1 MMSDELYVNLEW
13 LPRVPDDFNEQLQT
27 ATQEKTSGSLLRK
40 LAGYA
45 LHINQIHHLA
55 KVVTIAQKG
64 NKDLKPLKPFSLGIV
79 SNATTSIIVPAL
91 VATAARYGFSL
102 MVHEA
107 PYGQAAQ
114 VALGEV
120 EAFKGVVMDAI
131 LIAIDYKGLPIQDNT
146 PSFGENTD
154 AVHKALDHL
163 NMIRTQLKQRYD
175 APCIM
180 QTCAHEPE
188 SFFGNFDVQVNNTP
202 RQFTNIFNS
211 ALVNDVVGTEDFL
224 LDVAAIA
231 ETVGL
236 ANWHDPVMYH
246 MAKLPFAQK
255 LVPFYAEQVC
265 RIIAAMSGK
274 ARRALILDLDNT
286 LWGGTIGD
294 DGLDGIELSQGN
306 ALGEAYLAVQHT
318 VLKLR
323 QRGIVLA
330 VCSKNNDATARIP
343 FREHPDMLL
352 DENHIAVFQANW
364 EEKVSNIQFIA
375 ETLNLGLESIVFL
388 DDNPVE
394 RDRVRYYLPEVA
406 VPELPEDPAYYPRTL
421 LAAGYFEAVYFSDED
436 KNRVENYQAN
446 AKRIALR
453 ETVTDLNTYLKTL
466 QMTAILRPFD
476 EDGIKRIVQLI
487 SKTNQFNLTTPRY
500 NESQARD
507 FMKNDQ
513 YFTLQVR
520 LADAF
525 GDNGMVSVVICK
537 KSAEEW
543 FIDTWL
549 MSCRVLGRRLEE
561 VVFYEIVKAAK
572 LEGVKKITGVYIP
585 TERNEIVRGHY
596 LKLGF
601 EALNTG
607 TSGATTWSTSLDNI
621 DIPDLPIDLL

>member
-13 LPRVPDDFNEQLQT
+13 LPRAPDDFSEQLQT
-27 ATQEKTSGSLLRK
+27 ATQEKASGSLLRK

-45 LHINQIHHLA
+45 LHINQMHRIA
-55 KVVTIAQKG
+55 KVIAIAQKE
-64 NKDLKPLKPFSLGIV
+64 NKDLRPLKPFSLGIV
-79 SNATTSIIVPAL
+79 SNATTSIIGPAL
-91 VATAARYGFSL
+91 VATAARYGFL
-102 MVHEA
+102 LTVHEA
-107 PYGQAAQ
+107 PYDQAVQ

-120 EAFKGVVMDAI
+120 EAFKGVAMDAI
-131 LIAIDYKGLPIQDNT
+131 LIAIDYKGLPVQSNT
-146 PSFGENTD
+146 PPFGKDAD
-154 AVHKALDHL
+154 AVNESLDYL
-163 NMIRTQLKQRYD
+163 NMIRTQLKQKYG

-180 QTCAHEPE
+180 QTCAPEPD
-188 SFFGNFDVQVNNTP
+188 SFFGNFDVQVNNTS
-202 RQFTNIFNS
+202 RQFINIFNS
-211 ALVNDVVGTEDFL
+211 ALVKEVTGTEDFL

-255 LVPFYAEQVC
+255 LVPFCAEQVC
-265 RIIAAMSGK
+265 RIITAMSGK

-286 LWGGTIGD
+286 LWGGVIGD
-294 DGLDGIELSQGN
+294 DGLGGIELGQGN
-306 ALGEAYLAVQHT
+306 ALGEAYLAVQNT

-352 DENHIAVFQANW
+352 NENHIAVFQANW
-364 EEKVSNIQFIA
+364 EDKVPNIQFIA

-394 RDRVRYYLPEVA
+394 RDRVRYKLPEVA

-436 KNRVENYQAN
+436 KSRVENYQGN
-446 AKRIALR
+446 AKRAALR
-453 ETVTDLNTYLKTL
+453 ETSTDLNTYLKTL
-466 QMTAILRPFD
+466 QMTATLRPFD
-476 EDGIKRIVQLI
+476 ENGMKRIVQLI
-487 SKTNQFNLTTPRY
+487 SKTNQFNLTTYRH
-500 NESQARD
+500 NESQTRD

-513 YFTLQVR
+513 CFTLQVR

-537 KSAEEW
+537 KSVEEW

-549 MSCRVLGRRLEE
+549 MSCRVVGRRLEE
-561 VVFYEIVKAAK
+561 TVFYEIVKSAK
-572 LEGVKKITGVYIP
+572 FEGVKKITGVYIP
-585 TERNEIVRGHY
+585 TERNEIVRDHY

-601 EALNTG
+601 EALKEG
-607 TSGATTWSTSLDNI
+607 ASGAITWSKSLDNI
-621 DIPDLPIDLL
+621 QIPDLPIDIF

>member
-13 LPRVPDDFNEQLQT
+13 LPRAPDDFNEQLQT
-27 ATQEKTSGSLLRK
+27 ATQEKASGSLLRK

-45 LHINQIHHLA
+45 LHINQMHSIA
-55 KVVTIAQKG
+55 KVIAIAQKG
-64 NKDLKPLKPFSLGIV
+64 NKDLRPLKPFSLGIV
-79 SNATTSIIVPAL
+79 SNTTTSIIGPAL
-91 VATAARYGFSL
+91 VATAARYGFL
-102 MVHEA
+102 LTVHEA
-107 PYGQAAQ
+107 PYDQAVQ

-120 EAFKGVVMDAI
+120 EAFKDVAMDAI
-131 LIAIDYKGLPIQDNT
+131 LIAIDYKGLPVQSKT
-146 PSFGENTD
+146 PPFGKDTD
-154 AVHKALDHL
+154 AVNESLDYL
-163 NMIRTQLKQRYD
+163 NMIRTQLKEKYG

-180 QTCAHEPE
+180 QTCAHEPG

-202 RQFTNIFNS
+202 RQFINIFNS
-211 ALVNDVVGTEDFL
+211 ALVNEVTGTEDFL

-265 RIIAAMSGK
+265 RIITAMSGK

-286 LWGGTIGD
+286 LWGGVIGE
-294 DGLDGIELSQGN
+294 DGLDGIELGQGN
-306 ALGEAYLAVQHT
+306 ALGEAYLEVQNT

-330 VCSKNNDATARIP
+330 VCSKNDDTTARIP

-352 DENHIAVFQANW
+352 NESHIAVFQANW
-364 EEKVSNIQFIA
+364 EDKVPNIQFIA

-394 RDRVRYYLPEVA
+394 RDRVRYKLPEVA

-436 KNRVENYQAN
+436 KSRVENYQGN
-446 AKRIALR
+446 AKRAALR
-453 ETVTDLNTYLKTL
+453 ETSTDLNTYLKTL
-466 QMTAILRPFD
+466 QMTATLRPFD
-476 EDGIKRIVQLI
+476 ENGMKRIVQLI
-487 SKTNQFNLTTPRY
+487 SKTNQFNLTTYRH
-500 NESQARD
+500 NESQTRD

-537 KSAEEW
+537 KNIEEW

-549 MSCRVLGRRLEE
+549 MSCRVVGRRLEE
-561 VVFYEIVKAAK
+561 IVFYELVKSAK
-572 LEGVKKITGVYIP
+572 FEGVKKITGAYIP
-585 TERNEIVRGHY
+585 TERNEIVRDHY

-601 EALNTG
+601 EALNND
-607 TSGATTWSTSLDNI
+607 TSGATTWSKSLDNI
-621 DIPDLPIDLL
+621 EIPDLPIDLL

>member
-27 ATQEKTSGSLLRK
+27 ATQEKASGSLLRK

-45 LHINQIHHLA
+45 LHINQIHRIA
-55 KVVTIAQKG
+55 KIIATAQKG
-64 NKDLKPLKPFSLGIV
+64 DKDLRPLKPFSLGIV

-91 VATAARYGFSL
+91 IATAARYGFSL
-102 MVHEA
+102 TVHEA
-107 PYGQAAQ
+107 PYGQAVQ

-120 EAFKGVVMDAI
+120 EAFKDVVMDAI
-131 LIAIDYKGLPIQDNT
+131 LIAIDYKGLPIHGNI
-146 PSFGENTD
+146 PPFGEDAD
-154 AVHKALDHL
+154 AVDESLDYL
-163 NMIRTQLKQRYD
+163 NMICAQLKLKYD
-175 APCIM
+175 APCII
-180 QTCAHEPE
+180 QTCVHEPE
-188 SFFGNFDVQVNNTP
+188 SFFGNFDVQVNNTS
-202 RQFTNIFNS
+202 RQFINIFNS
-211 ALVNDVVGTEDFL
+211 ALVNQVAGTEDFL

-265 RIIAAMSGK
+265 RIITAMSGK

-286 LWGGTIGD
+286 LWGGVIGD
-294 DGLDGIELSQGN
+294 DGLSGIQLGQGN
-306 ALGEAYLAVQHT
+306 ALGEAYLAVQNT

-330 VCSKNNDATARIP
+330 VCSKNNDTTARIP

-352 DENHIAVFQANW
+352 NESHIAVFQANW
-364 EEKVSNIQFIA
+364 EDKVPNIQFIA

-394 RDRVRYYLPEVA
+394 RDRVRYELPEVA

-436 KNRVENYQAN
+436 KSRVENYQAN
-446 AKRIALR
+446 AKRVALR
-453 ETVTDLNTYLKTL
+453 ETATDLNTYLKTL

-476 EDGIKRIVQLI
+476 EDGMKRIVQLI
-487 SKTNQFNLTTPRY
+487 SKTNQFNLTTHRH

-507 FMKNDQ
+507 FMKSDL

-520 LADAF
+520 LADTF

-537 KSAEEW
+537 KNTEEW

-549 MSCRVLGRRLEE
+549 MSCRVVGRRLEE

-585 TERNEIVRGHY
+585 TERNEVVRGHY

-601 EALNTG
+601 EASNTG
-607 TSGATTWSTSLDNI
+607 ASGTTTWSKSLDNI
-621 DIPDLPIDLL
+621 EIPDLPIDLL

>member
-45 LHINQIHHLA
+45 LHVNQIHRIA
-55 KVVTIAQKG
+55 KVIAIAQKG
-64 NKDLKPLKPFSLGIV
+64 NKDLRPLKPFSLGVV

-91 VATAARYGFSL
+91 VATAARYSFSL
-102 MVHEA
+102 TVHEA
-107 PYGQAAQ
+107 PYGQAVQ

-120 EAFKGVVMDAI
+120 EAFKDVVMDAI
-131 LIAIDYKGLPIQDNT
+131 LVAIDYKGLPIQSNT
-146 PSFGENTD
+146 PPFGKD
-154 AVHKALDHL
+154 ANAVNESLDYL
-163 NMIRTQLKQRYD
+163 NMIRTQLKQKYG

-180 QTCAHEPE
+180 QTCVHEPE
-188 SFFGNFDVQVNNTP
+188 SFFGNFDVQVNNTS
-202 RQFTNIFNS
+202 RQFINIFNS
-211 ALVNDVVGTEDFL
+211 ALVNEVAGTEDFL

-265 RIIAAMSGK
+265 RIITAMSGK

-286 LWGGTIGD
+286 LWGGVIGD
-294 DGLDGIELSQGN
+294 DGLSGIELGQGN
-306 ALGEAYLAVQHT
+306 ALGEAYLAVQNT

-330 VCSKNNDATARIP
+330 VCSKNDDTTARIP

-352 DENHIAVFQANW
+352 NESHIAIFQANW
-364 EEKVSNIQFIA
+364 EDKVPNIQFIA

-394 RDRVRYYLPEVA
+394 RDRVRYELPEVA

-436 KNRVENYQAN
+436 KSRVENYQAN
-446 AKRIALR
+446 VKRVALR
-453 ETVTDLNTYLKTL
+453 ETATDLNTYLKTL

-476 EDGIKRIVQLI
+476 EDGMKRIVQLI
-487 SKTNQFNLTTPRY
+487 SKTNQFNLTTHRH
-500 NESQARD
+500 
-507 FMKNDQ
+507 K
-513 YFTLQVR
+513 
-520 LADAF
+520 
-525 GDNGMVSVVICK
+525 
-537 KSAEEW
+537 
-543 FIDTWL
+543 
-549 MSCRVLGRRLEE
+549 
-561 VVFYEIVKAAK
+561 
-572 LEGVKKITGVYIP
+572 
-585 TERNEIVRGHY
+585 
-596 LKLGF
+596 
-601 EALNTG
+601 
-607 TSGATTWSTSLDNI
+607 
-621 DIPDLPIDLL
+621 

>member
-27 ATQEKTSGSLLRK
+27 ANHEKSPGSLLRK

-45 LHINQIHHLA
+45 LDINQIHRIA
-55 KVVTIAQKG
+55 KAIAIAQKD
-64 NKDLKPLKPFSLGIV
+64 NKGLRPLKPFSLGIV
-79 SNATTSIIVPAL
+79 SNTTTSIIVPAL
-91 VATAARYGFSL
+91 VTTAARYGFSL

-114 VALGEV
+114 VAIGEV
-120 EAFKGVVMDAI
+120 EAFKGVAMDAI
-131 LIAIDYKGLPIQDNT
+131 LIAIDYKGLPGQGNI
-146 PSFGENTD
+146 PSFGKDTD
-154 AVHKALDHL
+154 AVHGALDHL
-163 NMIRTQLKQRYD
+163 NIIRSQLKQRYG

-188 SFFGNFDVQVNNTP
+188 SFFGNFDIQVNNTP
-202 RQFTNIFNS
+202 RQFINIFNS
-211 ALVNDVVGTEDFL
+211 SLVSEVVGTDDFL

-265 RIIAAMSGK
+265 RIISAMSGK

-286 LWGGTIGD
+286 LWGGVIGD
-294 DGLDGIELSQGN
+294 DGLSGIELGQGN
-306 ALGEAYLAVQHT
+306 AVGEAYLAVQNT

-330 VCSKNNDATARIP
+330 VCSKNNDTTARIP

-352 DENHIAVFQANW
+352 NESHIAVFRANW
-364 EEKVSNIQFIA
+364 QDKVPNIQLIA
-375 ETLNLGLESIVFL
+375 ETLNLGLESIVFF

-394 RDRVRYYLPEVA
+394 RDRVRYELPEVA

-436 KNRVENYQAN
+436 KSRVENYQAN
-446 AKRIALR
+446 AKRVALR
-453 ETVTDLNTYLKTL
+453 ETSTDLNTYLKTL
-466 QMTAILRPFD
+466 QMKADLQPFG
-476 EDGIKRIVQLI
+476 ENGIKRIVQLI
-487 SKTNQFNLTTPRY
+487 SKTNQFNLTTYRH
-500 NESQARD
+500 NESQTRD

-537 KSAEEW
+537 KSTEEW

-549 MSCRVLGRRLEE
+549 MSCRVVGRRLEE
-561 VVFYEIVKAAK
+561 IVFYEIVKSAK

-585 TERNEIVRGHY
+585 TERNEIVRDHY

-601 EALNTG
+601 EALKND
-607 TSGATTWSTSLDNI
+607 TSGATTWSKSLDDI
-621 DIPDLPIDLL
+621 EIPDLPIDLL

>member
-27 ATQEKTSGSLLRK
+27 ANHEKSPGSLLRK

-45 LHINQIHHLA
+45 LDINQIHRIA
-55 KVVTIAQKG
+55 KAIAIAQKD
-64 NKDLKPLKPFSLGIV
+64 NKGLRPLKPFSLGIV
-79 SNATTSIIVPAL
+79 SNTTTSIIVPAL
-91 VATAARYGFSL
+91 VTTAARYGFSL

-114 VALGEV
+114 VAIGEV
-120 EAFKGVVMDAI
+120 EAFKGVAMDAI
-131 LIAIDYKGLPIQDNT
+131 LIAIDYKGLPGQGNI
-146 PSFGENTD
+146 PSFGKDTD
-154 AVHKALDHL
+154 AVHGALDHL
-163 NMIRTQLKQRYD
+163 NIIRSQLKQRYG

-188 SFFGNFDVQVNNTP
+188 SFFGNFDIQVNNTP
-202 RQFTNIFNS
+202 RQFINIFNS
-211 ALVNDVVGTEDFL
+211 SLVSEVVGTDDFL

-265 RIIAAMSGK
+265 RIISAMSGK

-286 LWGGTIGD
+286 LWGGVIGD
-294 DGLDGIELSQGN
+294 DGLSGIELGQGN
-306 ALGEAYLAVQHT
+306 AVGEAYLAVQNT

-330 VCSKNNDATARIP
+330 VCSKNNDTTARIP

-352 DENHIAVFQANW
+352 NESHIAVFRANW
-364 EEKVSNIQFIA
+364 QDKVPNIQLIA
-375 ETLNLGLESIVFL
+375 ETLNLGLESIVFF

-394 RDRVRYYLPEVA
+394 RDRVRYELPEVA

-436 KNRVENYQAN
+436 KSRVENYQAN
-446 AKRIALR
+446 AKRVALR
-453 ETVTDLNTYLKTL
+453 ETSTDLNTYLKTL
-466 QMTAILRPFD
+466 QMKADLQPFG
-476 EDGIKRIVQLI
+476 ENGIKRIVQLI
-487 SKTNQFNLTTPRY
+487 SKTNQFNLTTYRH
-500 NESQARD
+500 NESQTRD

-537 KSAEEW
+537 KSTEEW

-549 MSCRVLGRRLEE
+549 MSCRVVGRRLEE
-561 VVFYEIVKAAK
+561 VVFYEIVKSAK
-572 LEGVKKITGVYIP
+572 FEGVKKITGVYIP
-585 TERNEIVRGHY
+585 TERNEIVRDHY

-601 EALNTG
+601 EALKND
-607 TSGATTWSTSLDNI
+607 TSGATTWSKSLDDI
-621 DIPDLPIDLL
+621 EIPDLPIDLL

>member
-45 LHINQIHHLA
+45 LHVNQIHRIA
-55 KVVTIAQKG
+55 KVIAIAQKG
-64 NKDLKPLKPFSLGIV
+64 NKDLRPLKPFSLGIV
-79 SNATTSIIVPAL
+79 SNATTYVIVPAL

-102 MVHEA
+102 TVHEA
-107 PYGQAAQ
+107 PYGQAVQ

-120 EAFKGVVMDAI
+120 EAFKDVVMDAI
-131 LIAIDYKGLPIQDNT
+131 LIAIDYKGLPVQSNT
-146 PSFGENTD
+146 PPFGKDAD
-154 AVHKALDHL
+154 AVNESLDYL
-163 NMIRTQLKQRYD
+163 NMIRTQLKQKYG

-180 QTCAHEPE
+180 QTCVHEPE
-188 SFFGNFDVQVNNTP
+188 SFFGNFDVQVNNTS
-202 RQFTNIFNS
+202 RQFINIFNS
-211 ALVNDVVGTEDFL
+211 ALVNGVAGTEDFL

-286 LWGGTIGD
+286 LWGGVIGD
-294 DGLDGIELSQGN
+294 DGLNGIELGQGN
-306 ALGEAYLAVQHT
+306 AVGEAYLAVQNT

-330 VCSKNNDATARIP
+330 VCSKNNDTTARIP

-352 DENHIAVFQANW
+352 NESHISVFRANW
-364 EEKVSNIQFIA
+364 EDKVPNIQFIA

-394 RDRVRYYLPEVA
+394 RDRVRYELPEVA

-436 KNRVENYQAN
+436 RSRVENYQAN
-446 AKRIALR
+446 VKRVALR
-453 ETVTDLNTYLKTL
+453 ETATDLNTYLKTL
-466 QMTAILRPFD
+466 QMTAVLRPFD
-476 EDGIKRIVQLI
+476 EDGIKRIVQLV
-487 SKTNQFNLTTPRY
+487 SKTNQFNLTTHRY
-500 NESQARD
+500 NESQVRD

-513 YFTLQVR
+513 YLTLQVR
-520 LADAF
+520 LADTF

-549 MSCRVLGRRLEE
+549 MSCRVVGRRLEE
-561 VVFYEIVKAAK
+561 VVFYEIVKVAK
-572 LEGVKKITGVYIP
+572 LDGAKKITGVYIP
-585 TERNEIVRGHY
+585 TERNEIVRDYY

-607 TSGATTWSTSLDNI
+607 TSGATTWSISLDNI

>member
-1 MMSDELYVNLEW
+1 MMSAELYVNLEW
-13 LPRVPDDFNEQLQT
+13 LPRVPDDFNEQLQA
-27 ATQEKTSGSLLRK
+27 ATQEKASGVLLRK
-40 LAGYA
+40 LASYA

-55 KVVTIAQKG
+55 KAVTIAQKG

-102 MVHEA
+102 KVHEA
-107 PYGQAAQ
+107 PYGQAVQ

-274 ARRALILDLDNT
+274 ARRTLILDLDNT

-294 DGLDGIELSQGN
+294 DGLGGIELSQGN

-318 VLKLR
+318 VLKLH

-453 ETVTDLNTYLKTL
+453 EKVTDLNIYLKTL

-487 SKTNQFNLTTPRY
+487 SKTNQFNLTTHRY
-500 NESQARD
+500 NESQVRG
-507 FMKNDQ
+507 FMKSDR
-513 YFTLQVR
+513 YLTLQVR

-537 KSAEEW
+537 KSAKEW

-549 MSCRVLGRRLEE
+549 MSCRVVGRRLEE

-572 LEGVKKITGVYIP
+572 LEGVKKITGAYIP

-607 TSGATTWSTSLDNI
+607 TSGTTTWSTSLDNI